1 LYHLSIPQ
9 NEAPHYVLI
18 SLSLSKLILQK
29 RHGYRKE
36 IWTYEGPSEKKEKN
50 GHMKVQVKKEKKVG
64 HMKVQEKRKDSHVH
78 KRVKRERGS

>member
-36 IWTYEGPSEKKEKN
+36 IWTYEGPSEKKEKKWTHE
-50 GHMKVQVKKEKKVG
+50 GPS
-64 HMKVQEKRKDSHVH
+64 EKRKKSWTHEGPRKK
-78 KRVKRERGS
+78 KR